1 MHLLERDT
9 LLAQLDD
16 CLAAA
21 RAGHGRLVSLEGEAG
36 VGKTAL
42 AQAFAA
48 RARGQVRVLWG
59 ACEDLSTPDPLGPL
73 YDIARDA
80 GWRFAGD
87 AGASRLAL
95 FSEALGVIAK
105 SPTLA
110 VIEDAHWSD
119 DATLDFVRYCGRRIA
134 TVPVLLL
141 LTARD
146 EEAAA
151 RSRVRRALVDVPAAA
166 RVRLEVPRLSEA
178 AVAAMARPA
187 GRDGAQLF
195 AATAG
200 NAFFLSEALR
210 ADGLPANV
218 RDAVLQRAE
227 RLSQVGRHALDV
239 ASVVP
244 RRIEG
249 WLLEAVGGA
258 GVASGVEACV
268 ASGLLIAQG
277 DAYSFRH
284 ELARRA
290 IEDALT
296 APERRR
302 LNRFALDALRER
314 MPTAVARLSHHA
326 QAANDVE
333 AVRMFAPRAGAEA
346 ARVGAHR
353 EAARHYEA
361 ALAHAQGASAELRAE
376 LYEKAAFELHLIG
389 RMDDAI
395 AAQRNLLA
403 LRRASGDAR
412 GEGDALR
419 WLSRLSYL
427 AGDRVSADTF
437 ADEAV
442 GVLEKL
448 PEGPEL
454 ATAYANKSHLGM
466 LADDCADAER
476 WGEKAIAL
484 AERFGRQ
491 DIVTSTLNNVGTAL
505 QWRDEDLG
513 RAKLER
519 SLALAL
525 QHDYPEHAARTYTNA
540 ACLEVNLR
548 RHRRA
553 HALLD
558 AGIAYCIER
567 DLDTWRDYMSGWL
580 AELHLRE
587 GNFDEAAQAALFV
600 LNNPNAS
607 ALMRFPAAAALARTR
622 LRRGDPDA
630 DGPFGEVAAFMT
642 KGMEAQRFLLYAA
655 IAAERAWLSG
665 ENVDEAMALL
675 HRAQPIADKAGNSWA
690 MGEVAFWR
698 WKFGDKCETPPRAAQ
713 PHKLQLDG
721 DWKAAA
727 AAWAALPAPFE
738 EAMALLDGDEAAQR
752 RGLKLLDDFGVA
764 AAAERARA
772 DLRARGVKN
781 IARGPRAS
789 TRANAA
795 GLTKRQMDVLGLI
808 DRGLSNAEIAEKL
821 FVSAKT
827 VDHHVSAI
835 LTKLEAGSRGEAAAI
850 AREAGLLSSAAPEP
864 R

>member
-1 MHLLERDT
+1 MHLFERET
-9 LLAQLDD
+9 LLAELDD
-16 CLAAA
+16 CLASA
-21 RAGHGRLVSLEGEAG
+21 RAGRGRLVCLEGEAG

-80 GWRFAGD
+80 DWRMQGNLA
-87 AGASRLAL
+87 ASSKLAL
-95 FSEALGVIAK
+95 FSEALGVIGGE
-105 SPTLA
+105 PTLV

-119 DATLDFVRYCGRRIA
+119 DATLDFVRYCGRRIE
-134 TVPVLLL
+134 TKPVLML

-146 EEAAA
+146 EDVGA

-166 RVRLEVPRLSEA
+166 RLRLDVPRLSEA
-178 AVAAMARPA
+178 AVAAMARSA
-187 GRDGAQLF
+187 GRDGMQLF
-195 AATAG
+195 AATGG
-200 NAFFLSEALR
+200 NAFFLTEALR

-227 RLSQVGRHALDV
+227 RLSPVARHALNV
-239 ASVVP
+239 ASIVP
-244 RRIEG
+244 RRIEN

-258 GVASGVEACV
+258 DVAAGVEACV
-268 ASGLLIAQG
+268 ASGLLLAQG

-296 APERRR
+296 AVEKRQ

-314 MPTAVARLSHHA
+314 MPTAFARLSHHA
-326 QAANDVE
+326 QAAGDVE
-333 AVRMFAPRAGAEA
+333 AVRAFAPRAGAEA
-346 ARVGAHR
+346 TRVEAHR
-353 EAARHYEA
+353 EAAQHYQA
-361 ALAHAQGASAELRAE
+361 ALAYAQGAPAELQAE

-389 RMDDAI
+389 RMADAI
-395 AAQRNLLA
+395 AAQRNVLA

-427 AGDRVSADTF
+427 AGDRVSADAF

-442 GVLEKL
+442 SVLEKL

-454 ATAYANKSHLGM
+454 AMAHSNKSHLAM
-466 LADDCADAER
+466 LADDCDAAAR

-484 AERFGRQ
+484 AERFGRLE
-491 DIVTSTLNNVGTAL
+491 ITISTLNNVGTAL
-505 QWRDEDLG
+505 QWRDEDAA

-525 QHDYPEHAARTYTNA
+525 EDDCPEHTARGYTNA
-540 ACLEVNLR
+540 ACLEVNQR

-553 HALLD
+553 HERLD
-558 AGIAYCIER
+558 AGIAYCIDR

-580 AELHLRE
+580 AELQLRE
-587 GNFDEAAQAALFV
+587 GNFDAAAQTALSV
-600 LNNPNAS
+600 LTNPNAS

-630 DGPFGEVAAFMT
+630 DEPFGEIAAFMT
-642 KGMEAQRFLLYAA
+642 KGMEAQRFLLYVT
-655 IAAERAWLSG
+655 IAAERAWLTG
-665 ENVDEAMALL
+665 ENVDEAIELL
-675 HRAQPIADKAGNSWA
+675 RRGQPIAEATENCWA

-698 WKFGDKCETPPRAAQ
+698 RKLGDTCDAPADAAL
-713 PHKLQLDG
+713 PYKLQLNG
-721 DWKAAA
+721 DWEAAA
-727 AAWAALPAPFE
+727 VAWVALPAPFE
-738 EAMALLDGDEAAQR
+738 EALALLDGDEAAQR
-752 RGLKLLDDFGVA
+752 RALRMLDDLGADA
-764 AAAERARA
+764 AAGRARA

-795 GLTKRQMDVLGLI
+795 GLTRRQMDVLGLI
-808 DRGLSNAEIAEKL
+808 DRGLSNAEIAKKL

-827 VDHHVSAI
+827 IDHHVSAI
-835 LTKLEAGSRGEAAAI
+835 LAKLEASTRGEAAAV
-850 AREAGLLSSAAPEP
+850 ARQAGLLV
-864 R
+864 